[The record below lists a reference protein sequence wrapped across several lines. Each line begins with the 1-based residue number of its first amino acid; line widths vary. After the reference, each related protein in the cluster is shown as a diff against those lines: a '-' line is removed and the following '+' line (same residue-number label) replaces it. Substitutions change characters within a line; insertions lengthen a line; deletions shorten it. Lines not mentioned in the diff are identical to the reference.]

1 MKVCD
6 YISWYTKS
14 ERRVDESGG
23 KTNDEYGGQIEVLA
37 CNALFFCSRR
47 VYEPPPTYLQVCK
60 VYVPDRLFSR
70 LRVADA
76 HTTSSSL
83 DQLVKCSSSI

>member
-1 MKVCD
+1 MKVCY

-37 CNALFFCSRR
+37 CIALFFCSRMNHPR
-47 VYEPPPTYLQVCK
+47 LTYKFAKYTYLTAYFQ
-60 VYVPDRLFSR
+60 D
-70 LRVADA
+70 
-76 HTTSSSL
+76 
-83 DQLVKCSSSI
+83 

>member
-37 CNALFFCSRR
+37 CIALFFCSRR
-47 VYEPPPTYLQVCK
+47 VYEPPPRLTYKFAKYTYLTAYFQ
-60 VYVPDRLFSR
+60 D
-70 LRVADA
+70 
-76 HTTSSSL
+76 
-83 DQLVKCSSSI
+83 